1 LAGSAILGMS
11 RGGAK
16 GQALLPRRSTFGN
29 FYELLIIEREKQMRK
44 GFEPGKVN
52 TKGWK
57 KVQVEF
63 TGGPLSVAVPPSTA
77 ELVMK
82 KAESPKNVP
91 QAIAAALA
99 NPLGGKT
106 LAQIAAAKGKPAD
119 RLRVAVTISDITR
132 PVPYKGKNGFMAPLL
147 RQLLALRIPRENIR
161 IIVGTGTHRPST
173 AEEKIEM
180 LGKEAAE
187 SYTVLDHDCEDRSS
201 LVRVGK
207 TPSGT
212 EVFLNRSFQ
221 EADIKIVTGL
231 TESHFMAGASGGRKA
246 VCPALV
252 DLRTIQ
258 KFHSPDF
265 LESEKATN
273 LVFEGNPC
281 HEEAL
286 AVAKTVGV
294 DFALT
299 ATLDNRM
306 RLTGIFAGDLEQVLD
321 EAVKKIRTYV
331 EIPVTQEF
339 DIVLTHGGYVG
350 RNHYQLAKAAV
361 GALPAVKK
369 GGMVIVAADNR
380 DAEPIGGPEYKTL
393 IHLLKIQG
401 PDGYVEVL
409 RSPAWKFTKDQW
421 EPEVWGRVLRKVGE
435 EGLIY
440 CTADIPPK
448 DFAILP
454 GLSGYEFLS
463 PTGKKKDRAKKVEE
477 MVQNA
482 VLYSYQSSL
491 EKQITPLVAF
501 IREGPY
507 AVPLKKDFA

>member
-1 LAGSAILGMS
+1 MGRGFGAASIETGVRKFLRDPENRRGM
-11 RGGAK
+11 
-16 GQALLPRRSTFGN
+16 
-29 FYELLIIEREKQMRK
+29 QMRE
-44 GFEPGKVN
+44 GFEPGRVN
-52 TKGWK
+52 TRGWK
-57 KVQVEF
+57 KVKVEF
-63 TGGPLSVAVPPSTA
+63 TGGPLSIAVPPSA
-77 ELVMK
+77 VELAMK

-91 QAIAAALA
+91 QAIADALA
-99 NPLGGKT
+99 NPLGGRT
-106 LAQIAAAKGKPAD
+106 LSRIVTAKGKPAD
-119 RLRVAVTISDITR
+119 RLTVAVTISDITR
-132 PVPYKGKNGFMAPLL
+132 PVPYKGKNGFMVPLL

-173 AEEKIEM
+173 AAEKIEM
-180 LGKEAAE
+180 LGQEVAE
-187 SYTVLDHDCEDRSS
+187 GYTVLDHDCEDRPS
-201 LVRVGK
+201 LVFVGK
-207 TPSGT
+207 TAAGT
-212 EVFLNRSFQ
+212 EVFLNKVFQ

-286 AVAKTVGV
+286 AIAKTVGV
-294 DFALT
+294 DFTIT
-299 ATLDNRM
+299 ATLDSHM
-306 RLTGIFAGDLEQVLD
+306 RLTGIFAGDLERVLD

-331 EIPVTQEF
+331 EIPVAQEF

-369 GGMVIVAADNR
+369 GGTVIIAADNR
-380 DAEPIGGPEYKTL
+380 DAEPIGGAEYKTL

-401 PDGYVEVL
+401 PEGYVQVL
-409 RSPAWKFTKDQW
+409 RSPSWKFTKDQW

-435 EGLIY
+435 TGLIY
-440 CTADIPPK
+440 CAADIPPK
-448 DFAILP
+448 DFVILP
-454 GLSGYEFLS
+454 GVSGHEFLS
-463 PTGKKKDRAKKVEE
+463 SGGKRKNRAKQVQE

-482 VLYSYQSSL
+482 VLYSYEACV
-491 EKQITPLVAF
+491 EKKITPRVAF

-507 AVPLKKDFA
+507 AVPVKRDLA

>member
-1 LAGSAILGMS
+1 M
-11 RGGAK
+11 
-16 GQALLPRRSTFGN
+16 Q
-29 FYELLIIEREKQMRK
+29 K
-44 GFEPGKVN
+44 GFDPGGVSVR
-52 TKGWK
+52 GWK
-57 KVQVEF
+57 RVNVEF
-63 TGGPLSVAVPPSTA
+63 TGGPLSIWVPPSTV
-77 ELVMK
+77 ELTMK
-82 KAESPKNVP
+82 KAGALKNAP
-91 QAIAAALA
+91 QAVADALA
-99 NPLGGKT
+99 RPLGGVT
-106 LAQIAAAKGKPAD
+106 LERIVAGKGKPAG
-119 RLRVAVTISDITR
+119 RLKVAITISDITR
-132 PVPYKGKNGFMAPLL
+132 PVPYKGKNGFMLPLL
-147 RQLLALRIPRENIR
+147 KRLLALRISKENIR
-161 IIVGTGTHRPST
+161 IIVGTGTHRAST

-187 SYTVLDHDCEDRSS
+187 NYAVLDHDCEDSAS
-201 LVRVGK
+201 LVHVGK
-207 TPSGT
+207 TPTGT
-212 EVFLNRSFQ
+212 EVFLNQTFQ

-265 LESEKATN
+265 LESENATN

-294 DFALT
+294 DFTVT
-299 ATLDNRM
+299 ATLDHHL
-306 RLTGIFAGDLEQVLD
+306 RLTGIFAGDLERVLD
-321 EAVKKIRTYV
+321 EAVKKIKTYV
-331 EIPVTQEF
+331 EIPVENEF

-369 GGMVIVAADNR
+369 GGTVIVAADNR

-393 IHLLKIQG
+393 IHLLKLQG

-409 RSPAWKFTKDQW
+409 RSPSWKFTKDQW

-440 CTADIPPK
+440 CTSDIPQK

-454 GLSGYEFLS
+454 GVSGYAFLT
-463 PTGKKKDRAKKVEE
+463 PGGKRKDRAKKVEE

-482 VLYSYQSSL
+482 VLHSYQSRA
-491 EKQITPLVAF
+491 EKQIAPQVAF

-507 AVPLKKDFA
+507 AVPVKKRPAEPVF

>member
-1 LAGSAILGMS
+1 VELA
-11 RGGAK
+11 
-16 GQALLPRRSTFGN
+16 
-29 FYELLIIEREKQMRK
+29 
-44 GFEPGKVN
+44 
-52 TKGWK
+52 
-57 KVQVEF
+57 
-63 TGGPLSVAVPPSTA
+63 
-77 ELVMK
+77 MK
-82 KAESPKNVP
+82 KAESPKNAA
-91 QAIAAALA
+91 QAIARALA
-99 NPLGGKT
+99 DPLGGKT
-106 LAQIAAAKGKPAD
+106 LARIVAAKGKSPD
-119 RLRVAVTISDITR
+119 RLTVAVTVSDITR
-132 PVPYKGKNGFMAPLL
+132 PVPYKGRNGFLAPLL
-147 RQLLALRIPRENIR
+147 RQLLDLRIRRENIR

-187 SYTVLDHDCEDRSS
+187 GYAVLDHDCEDRPS
-201 LVRVGK
+201 LVYVGK
-207 TPSGT
+207 TASGT
-212 EVFLNRSFQ
+212 EVFLNKVFR
-221 EADIKIVTGL
+221 EADLKIVTGL

-258 KFHSPDF
+258 RFHSPQF

-286 AVAKTVGV
+286 AIAKTVGV
-294 DFALT
+294 DFTVT
-299 ATLDNRM
+299 ATLDHRL
-306 RLTGIFAGDLEQVLD
+306 RLTGIFAGDLEQVFS
-321 EAVKKIRTYV
+321 EAVRKIRTYV
-331 EIPVTQEF
+331 EIPVAQEF

-369 GGMVIVAADNR
+369 GGKIIVAADNR

-409 RSPAWKFTKDQW
+409 RSPSWKFTKDQW

-435 EGLIY
+435 TGLIY
-440 CTADIPPK
+440 CTTDIPPK

-454 GLSGYEFLS
+454 GISGYEFLS
-463 PTGKKKDRAKKVEE
+463 AGGKRKTRAGQVRE

-482 VLYSYQSSL
+482 LLYSYQSL
-491 EKQITPLVAF
+491 AGKKIAPRVAF

-507 AVPLKKDFA
+507 AVPVKGGSA